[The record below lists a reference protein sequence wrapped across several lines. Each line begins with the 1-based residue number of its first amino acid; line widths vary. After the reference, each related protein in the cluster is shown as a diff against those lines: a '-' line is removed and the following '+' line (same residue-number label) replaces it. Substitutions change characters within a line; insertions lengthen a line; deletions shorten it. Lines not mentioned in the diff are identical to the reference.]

1 MVAIPRLTGCATT
14 VSNPASSISLQK
26 RFNNLPF
33 SLSMNINHRQDL
45 NKETVSMTLPTLAI
59 NMNRLTP
66 FRNLSNSKSM
76 EWLTRLGLNYSAQ
89 ASNRL
94 ETIPDSIFLPVL
106 LNWGDSSLVRLPDS
120 TLMRRRNSS
129 FYRNGMEHRASASTT
144 IKLFKYIR
152 ITQRLTRLSRTISRS
167 AKDTLT
173 YGGILFIFISG
184 FAVSAPPVVT
194 LLRSRHAIA
203 GDGVSCVWL

>member
-1 MVAIPRLTGCATT
+1 MILSFLSLLNSLFVTASRAQETNLTGVNA
-14 VSNPASSISLQK
+14 A
-26 RFNNLPF
+26 
-33 SLSMNINHRQDL
+33 
-45 NKETVSMTLPTLAI
+45 
-59 NMNRLTP
+59 
-66 FRNLSNSKSM
+66 
-76 EWLTRLGLNYSAQ
+76 
-89 ASNRL
+89 
-94 ETIPDSIFLPVL
+94 
-106 LNWGDSSLVRLPDS
+106 
-120 TLMRRRNSS
+120 LMC
-129 FYRNGMEHRASASTT
+129 